1 MQHAEYLQYVR
12 HPVRAADHIFKPR
25 GWAFDEQALGT
36 AQLDIWRNR
45 IGAAI
50 LLAVAVTYGGLGGIA
65 NHYEGVV
72 QAVGVEIVTLTGLC
86 LMIGVAL
93 LVFTRRESRRRS
105 APYLAL
111 PFGVCL
117 AALATLTILFFIS
130 ESLSGPVMRHLL
142 LLPLQFY
149 TAIYVLVFC
158 ARALYLCVTGL
169 CRAADA
175 HPLFGPIM
183 SPLFAATLAMISL
196 FTSSPS
202 GNGPSGLLASALLW
216 GGPISLATLSAAQ
229 IRALRERLPRR
240 FPFRE
245 R

>member
-1 MQHAEYLQYVR
+1 VEYLQYVR
-12 HPVRAADHIFKPR
+12 HPVRAADYIFKSR
-25 GWAFDEQALGT
+25 GWAFDEEALGT
-36 AQLDIWRNR
+36 AHWDIWRNR

-50 LLAVAVTYGGLGGIA
+50 LLAVAAAYGGLGGVA

-86 LMIGVAL
+86 LLIGLGL
-93 LVFTRRESRRRS
+93 LIFTHRESRRRS

-117 AALATLTILFFIS
+117 AALATFAALFFVS
-130 ESLSGPVMRHLL
+130 ESLSGPVMRDLL
-142 LLPLQFY
+142 LLPLKLY
-149 TAIYVLVFC
+149 AAIYVLVFS

-175 HPLFGPIM
+175 HPLFGPVM
-183 SPLFAATLAMISL
+183 SPLFAAILAVISL
-196 FTSSPS
+196 FTNSPS
-202 GNGPSGLLASALLW
+202 GNGPTGLLVLALLW
-216 GGPISLATLSAAQ
+216 GGPISLTMLSAAQ
-229 IRALRERLPRR
+229 IRALREHFPRQ

-245 R
+245 P